1 MHSASSFV
9 EIQTDRKTDIVPA
22 FLLQNGDLEIR
33 QINPFLLLPMP
44 YIRDKEWIVVIMFK
58 ITLLI
63 HAEFLL

>member
-44 YIRDKEWIVVIMFK
+44 YIRDKE
-58 ITLLI
+58 
-63 HAEFLL
+63 